1 MQAEQVRDGWEVKQ
15 GPQRDAGGG
24 GWAASIVE
32 CQASAGSVLLVK
44 YDVRMTREEKPA
56 FPSPGPEITT
66 LMELSGVKSYL
77 WIIKLEVDH

>member
-15 GPQRDAGGG
+15 GPQRDAGG
-24 GWAASIVE
+24 WAASIVE
-32 CQASAGSVLLVK
+32 CQASAGSVLLLVK
-44 YDVRMTREEKPA
+44 YDIRMTREEKPA

-77 WIIKLEVDH
+77 WIIKPEVDH

>member
-1 MQAEQVRDGWEVKQ
+1 MRDGWEVMQ
-15 GPQRDAGGG
+15 GPQRD

-32 CQASAGSVLLVK
+32 CQASAGGVLLLVK

-66 LMELSGVKSYL
+66 LMKLSGVKSYL
-77 WIIKLEVDH
+77 WIIKPEVDH